1 MSPQPESSSEKSIRE
16 NAAFGQ
22 EQITHPESPLIVA
35 GQRQYSEDE
44 RTVLVRLAH
53 EAINSALEER
63 ETIVDRIPEHLQ
75 EPRGAFTT
83 LYLEGD
89 VRGCVGYVYPVA
101 PLFQTVLETARSA
114 AFQDVRFVP
123 VTKEQ
128 AAHLEVSISVLSPL
142 IRIVPEHIEV
152 GKHGLMIS
160 LGNRR
165 GLLLPQVP
173 IEHGWDVNIFLQ
185 QTCRKGGLPPDS
197 WQQGATIEAFTA
209 EVFGDHAE

>member
-1 MSPQPESSSEKSIRE
+1 MSPRR
-16 NAAFGQ
+16 FLVTGG
-22 EQITHPESPLIVA
+22 A
-35 GQRQYSEDE
+35 GFIGSA
-44 RTVLVRLAH
+44 LVRRLLADGH
-53 EAINSALEER
+53 RVRVLDNGSR
-63 ETIVDRIPEHLQ
+63 GS
-75 EPRGAFTT
+75 PRRLANVQADVE
-83 LYLEGD
+83 YLEGD

-101 PLFQTVLETARSA
+101 PLFQTVIETARSA

-165 GLLLPQVP
+165 GCSKPLGRVR
-173 IEHGWDVNIFLQ
+173 W
-185 QTCRKGGLPPDS
+185 R
-197 WQQGATIEAFTA
+197 
-209 EVFGDHAE
+209 EV